1 MSCFERWVW
10 CGVPGATARSLG
22 KDPAEAGAAGQ
33 AGTWHLPLY
42 RSAGVGAW
50 AGTLPCSPCHGL
62 LAMECGKVHGLGEL
76 LEERGEG
83 DCRHF
88 RGGSAA
94 ISANSGEALYRP
106 GKSRIRVDSV
116 NCVK

>member
-22 KDPAEAGAAGQ
+22 KNPAEAGAAGQ
-33 AGTWHLPLY
+33 AGCHGTFRCTVV

-50 AGTLPCSPCHGL
+50 ASTLPCSPCHGL
-62 LAMECGKVHGLGEL
+62 AMECGKEHGLGEL

-83 DCRHF
+83 DRRHF

-106 GKSRIRVDSV
+106 GKT
-116 NCVK
+116 

>member
-1 MSCFERWVW
+1 MAPS
-10 CGVPGATARSLG
+10 
-22 KDPAEAGAAGQ
+22 
-33 AGTWHLPLY
+33 
-42 RSAGVGAW
+42 GVGVSEY
-50 AGTLPCSPCHGL
+50 T
-62 LAMECGKVHGLGEL
+62 AMECGKVHGLGEL

-116 NCVK
+116 TIGAAISPQHPMVMLHDNIFLIPLF

>member
-1 MSCFERWVW
+1 M
-10 CGVPGATARSLG
+10 VPS
-22 KDPAEAGAAGQ
+22 
-33 AGTWHLPLY
+33 
-42 RSAGVGAW
+42 GVGVGEYA
-50 AGTLPCSPCHGL
+50 
-62 LAMECGKVHGLGEL
+62 AMECGKEHGLGEL

-106 GKSRIRVDSV
+106 GKSRIWVDSV
-116 NCVK
+116 WQSIGVI

>member
-1 MSCFERWVW
+1 MAPS
-10 CGVPGATARSLG
+10 
-22 KDPAEAGAAGQ
+22 
-33 AGTWHLPLY
+33 
-42 RSAGVGAW
+42 GVGV
-50 AGTLPCSPCHGL
+50 GEYT
-62 LAMECGKVHGLGEL
+62 AMECGKVHGLGEL

-106 GKSRIRVDSV
+106 GKSRIWVDSV
-116 NCVK
+116 YRMSQSAKVSQYLSFLGTPR

>member
-1 MSCFERWVW
+1 MAPS
-10 CGVPGATARSLG
+10 
-22 KDPAEAGAAGQ
+22 
-33 AGTWHLPLY
+33 
-42 RSAGVGAW
+42 GVGVSEY
-50 AGTLPCSPCHGL
+50 T
-62 LAMECGKVHGLGEL
+62 AMECGKVHGLGEL

-116 NCVK
+116 YYIRLYSCELTFVPDHHRSSLFFSPAPPNLQEII